1 MTLALACWFKCL
13 LPTLTKIMAS
23 LTCPSFQPPP
33 ASPLGT
39 TERFSNVVANST
51 YINWCSDSRR
61 WFPKKFL
68 GPCHPLPAEPYHDW
82 AGSGFRP
89 PTWGVSMEV
98 LSQFSD
104 SQTPDCSF
112 SFLFWSG
119 FLRASSGRVTGGTV
133 TCKNL
138 TYKHI

>member
-13 LPTLTKIMAS
+13 LPTLPKIMKTR
-23 LTCPSFQPPP
+23 TCPSFQPPP

-68 GPCHPLPAEPYHDW
+68 GPCRPLPAEPYRDW

-89 PTWGVSMEV
+89 PTWGVSIGV
-98 LSQFSD
+98 LSSASWFSN
-104 SQTPDCSF
+104 TRL
-112 SFLFWSG
+112 FLFLFFG
-119 FLRASSGRVTGGTV
+119 LDFKEPHQAGGRV